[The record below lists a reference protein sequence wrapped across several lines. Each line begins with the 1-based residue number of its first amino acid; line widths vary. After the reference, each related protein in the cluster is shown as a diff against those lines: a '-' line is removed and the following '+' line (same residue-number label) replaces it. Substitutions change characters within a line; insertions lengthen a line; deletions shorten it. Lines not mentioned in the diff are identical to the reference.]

1 MTARNKY
8 KVAETAQTISLQ
20 PHYHLLKGLFWF
32 AAAMVAIAAGLFV
45 FHAQL
50 GEGAR
55 VLGYA
60 LLVYL
65 FLHGLYDFIFRVN
78 VRYEFN
84 KTSNAVYKTN
94 IPFPRK
100 RLMSLDELVIFT
112 SSDQGGWH
120 YAMGARKKQFIKNY
134 AISEDF
140 GSGKKSQRLLGAYEA
155 EVLEPILR
163 LSAAS
168 PVAGMHTPA
177 G

>member
-1 MTARNKY
+1 MTARDKY
-8 KVAETAQTISLQ
+8 KVAETSQTISLQ
-20 PHYHLLKGLFWF
+20 PHYHLLKSLFWF
-32 AAAMVAIAAGLFV
+32 IIAMAGIAAGLFI
-45 FHAQL
+45 FYAQL
-50 GEGAR
+50 GEGGR

-65 FLHGLYDFIFRVN
+65 LLHGLYDFIFRVN
-78 VRYEFN
+78 VRYEFD
-84 KTSNAVYKTN
+84 KPSNAVYKTN
-94 IPFPRK
+94 IPFPKK

-112 SSDQGGWH
+112 SSEQGSWY

-163 LSAAS
+163 LSAS
-168 PVAGMHTPA
+168 PANGMYTPA